1 VLFVLYNNRGIRKL
15 PNVLTIPCLN
25 IIFGYIVWLKP
36 AYYLKN
42 VYGHGSDQWAGIIFL
57 NTCFEK
63 RQRTTMLLGW

>member
-42 VYGHGSDQWAGIIFL
+42 VYGHGSDQWAGYHFPKYL
-57 NTCFEK
+57 FWKTP
-63 RQRTTMLLGW
+63 M